1 MFQNQYFTKINN
13 NNKKDVFIPTLYYNI
28 NIVVTP
34 NVCVNTNHFTWPNG
48 RVKHIYN
55 GRFIF
60 PYFFFFFFGRGQQ
73 WRAMIIIWYY
83 YALDD
88 HNEIVNRSGYDDFAQ
103 GTKILL
109 ANVEEEGAGN

>member
-1 MFQNQYFTKINN
+1 MTEWARETHLQWTFYFS
-13 NNKKDVFIPTLYYNI
+13 LL
-28 NIVVTP
+28 
-34 NVCVNTNHFTWPNG
+34 
-48 RVKHIYN
+48 
-55 GRFIF
+55 
-60 PYFFFFFFGRGQQ
+60 FFFGRGQQ

-109 ANVEEEGAGN
+109 ANAEEEGAGN